1 MTDFELAQTG
11 SAGKPRRAAGKRV
24 PPSLSVGLISLGLLF
39 LLVIGGPLA
48 LPYAPNDQDLRIR
61 LQPPGPAHWLG
72 TDNFG
77 RDVFTRILHAGR
89 ADLQIGVFATLY
101 TFLSGSVL
109 GALAGFYGGILD
121 SVLMRLLDLLLA
133 FPTLVFVMAIV
144 AILGPGLLSLYLA
157 FGLVGW
163 MPYARLVRGEILST
177 KQREYILAARALGSS
192 DGFLLRRHLLPNA
205 ISPAIVYAASAV
217 SFNILAAASVS
228 YLGLGVRPPEVELGA
243 MIAEG
248 RSFFLT
254 IPELLI
260 FPGLALSIIG
270 LTFSLLGDG
279 LAEALRP
286 G

>member
-248 RSFFLT
+248 RSFILT